1 MPKVLGPV
9 QFLMIAL
16 AGWMNQRQLQT
27 IEYLREENR
36 VLREQLGDRRVRF
49 NDDQRR
55 RLAAKAKGLGRRR
68 LEEVPTLVTPET
80 LLAWHRK
87 LIAQKY
93 DGSER
98 RRPGR
103 PRTRPELEA
112 EVVRM
117 AEENRRWGYRRIQG
131 ALSNLKHT
139 VARSTIAAIRE
150 RHGIEPAPER
160 NRKTTW
166 KEFLARHWELI
177 VAADFFTVEVWTRR
191 GLRGLQRFLV
201 LFFI

>member
-1 MPKVLGPV
+1 MPKPLDRMQLVL
-9 QFLMIAL
+9 IAL
-16 AGWMNQRQLQT
+16 AGRMNQRQLQM
-27 IEYLREENR
+27 IEYLREENW

-55 RLAAKAKGLGRRR
+55 RWAAKAKGLGRRR
-68 LEEVPTLVTPET
+68 VAEVATLVTPDT

-112 EVVRM
+112 LVIRM
-117 AEENRRWGYRRIQG
+117 AEENRG
-131 ALSNLKHT
+131 
-139 VARSTIAAIRE
+139 
-150 RHGIEPAPER
+150 
-160 NRKTTW
+160 
-166 KEFLARHWELI
+166 
-177 VAADFFTVEVWTRR
+177 
-191 GLRGLQRFLV
+191 
-201 LFFI
+201 

>member
-1 MPKVLGPV
+1 MPKVLDPI
-9 QFLMIAL
+9 QFVLIAL
-16 AGWMNQRQLQT
+16 AGWMNRRHLKM

-68 LEEVPTLVTPET
+68 LAEVATLVTPDT

-112 EVVRM
+112 LVVRM
-117 AEENRRWGYRRIQG
+117 AEENRGWGYRRNWNV
-131 ALSNLKHT
+131 ANL
-139 VARSTIAAIRE
+139 AAMPSLNYMTISDVKAGIS
-150 RHGIEPAPER
+150 RHPHRLDGS
-160 NRKTTW
+160 
-166 KEFLARHWELI
+166 
-177 VAADFFTVEVWTRR
+177 
-191 GLRGLQRFLV
+191 
-201 LFFI
+201 